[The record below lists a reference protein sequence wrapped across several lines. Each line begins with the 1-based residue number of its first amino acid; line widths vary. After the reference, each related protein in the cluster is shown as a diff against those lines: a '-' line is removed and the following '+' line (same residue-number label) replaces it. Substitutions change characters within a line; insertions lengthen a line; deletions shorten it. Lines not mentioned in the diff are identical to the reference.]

1 MKAVDSPDPIDQTRN
16 RWLPFLGAL
25 QFDLRGMLRSR
36 VVQGWLALTAL
47 FAFAAMMDALSKK
60 VTAPQMLTK
69 VFAGYILVWSTVVII
84 ISAGAVAAESGVV
97 ADAILSRGITRYA
110 YILSKYLSR
119 LITALVVCGV
129 VLVPLSIF
137 ASVHLSGSVEA
148 TGIASSLL
156 IVLAHVTFLTILGV
170 TFSIWF
176 DRAIVGIAVLWLM
189 CYFFGSICS
198 ALDMGFMTPMRL
210 IGSIASSLSG
220 NVDGTNLWHVCLAFG
235 LPSIALGALGTLLFA
250 RRDV

>member
-1 MKAVDSPDPIDQTRN
+1 MASPDPTEPAPN

-25 QFDLRGMLRSR
+25 EFDLRGMVRSR
-36 VVQGWLALTAL
+36 IVQGWLVLTAL
-47 FAFAAMMDALSKK
+47 FAFAALMDALTKQI
-60 VTAPQMLTK
+60 TAPQLLTRM
-69 VFAGYILVWSTVVII
+69 FASYILVWSTVVII

-110 YILSKYLSR
+110 YILSKYISR
-119 LITALVVCGV
+119 LLTALLVCAV

-137 ASVHLSGSVEA
+137 ASMHLGGTVDA

-156 IVLAHVTFLTILGV
+156 IVLAHVTFITVLGV

-176 DRAIVGIAVLWLM
+176 ERAIVGIAVVWLI

-198 ALDMGFMTPMRL
+198 ALDMGFMTPVRL
-210 IGSIASSLSG
+210 VGSIARSLNG
-220 NVDGTNLWHVCLAFG
+220 NVDGQNLWYVSLAFG
-235 LPSIALGALGTLLFA
+235 VPSIALCILGTLLFA